1 MDLTTLHRK
10 FNTQDKCIA
19 YLEKLRFG
27 KKVYCV
33 LCGAGNITDRPGTI
47 KWHCNSCNRD
57 FSVLKD
63 TIFEDSRLPL
73 PKFFQVIVL
82 MIQAKQGISAS
93 QISRN
98 VGITYKTAWYA
109 CHRVRCAMINNE
121 LRLEG
126 MVEMDETYVGG
137 KPRKEYVKDEST
149 ANLSKVTHKRGRGT
163 KKTPVVGVVEKKGR
177 VYVKIV
183 EKLTSRN
190 LLAMLKKVVNTN
202 ESIVFTDEFRSYK
215 SFDEVVSRIEIKHS
229 EGYGHGVETINT
241 IEGFWSIVKAGIK
254 GNYKVLSK
262 KYLPFYLAEFSYKYN
277 QRHLQ
282 KDAFT
287 EILTNTVNQEKCLLN
302 YKPKCKVK
310 DIVYKSSKCKK

>member
-1 MDLTTLHRK
+1 MNLTILHRK

-19 YLEKLRFG
+19 YLEKLRWG
-27 KKVYCV
+27 KQVYCV
-33 LCGAGNITDRPGTI
+33 LCGAENVTDREGTI

-73 PKFFQVIVL
+73 PKFFQIIVL

-98 VGITYKTAWYA
+98 IGSSYKTAWYGA
-109 CHRVRCAMINNE
+109 HRVRCAMINNE

-137 KPRKEYVKDEST
+137 KPRKKYDKDESI
-149 ANLSKVTHKRGRGT
+149 ANLSKVTNKRGRGT
-163 KKTPVVGVVEKKGR
+163 KKTPVVGIVEKKGR

-190 LLAMLKKVVNTN
+190 LLAMLKKVVNTD
-202 ESIVFTDEFRSYK
+202 ESIMFTDEFSSYK
-215 SFDEVVSRIEIKHS
+215 AFDDVVSRIEIKHS

-287 EILTNTVNQEKCLLN
+287 EILTNTVNQGKCLLN
-302 YKPKCKVK
+302 YKPKCEVK